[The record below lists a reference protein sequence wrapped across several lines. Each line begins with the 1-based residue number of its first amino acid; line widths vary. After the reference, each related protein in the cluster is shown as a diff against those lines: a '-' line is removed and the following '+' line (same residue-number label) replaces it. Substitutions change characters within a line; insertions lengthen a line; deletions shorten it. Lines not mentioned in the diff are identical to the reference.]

1 MATVAKYVI
10 DNEIVH
16 SNTKKGKIK
25 EFLQPLHVLDRSF
38 NDEETCKKEKLKQH
52 YVYVA
57 HFRNL
62 LLTNLISSMVEAY
75 LVIGEN
81 PEISFG
87 MDNDL
92 KQLYNKLIETY
103 NLDKQN
109 KGVKIKQEPTATPKK
124 NSAKENTPE
133 EKSTLEKMEE
143 DISFHHNLTPFQVL
157 LLMYCR
163 WLLLLVQYHQK
174 DIFIS
179 AEELVSYLGEND
191 HLHMMKMILVPA
203 YRKEQN
209 SDTNSNNEDEEMDY
223 DTEDN
228 KMINFELGKFS
239 CNFIKKEFRFYQ
251 WFINLSQTNNESY
264 FGGQFR
270 TDFFDTKTP
279 FYQPEAEKKRANP
292 DPDENNEPP
301 KKRVRKNKCLFAKE
315 TSVYV
320 HKNDPILK
328 CDWNNTTLEER
339 YDDLVSIILETDS
352 DKARKELNFIINC
365 KKASEKKKYDKELVT
380 EGIHLLK
387 TPISGISIKMAEPFK
402 LSSNSMQATYE
413 IIQYL
418 EHSE

>member
-174 DIFIS
+174 DILAGCF
-179 AEELVSYLGEND
+179 
-191 HLHMMKMILVPA
+191 
-203 YRKEQN
+203 YRYVQRH
-209 SDTNSNNEDEEMDY
+209 
-223 DTEDN
+223 
-228 KMINFELGKFS
+228 I
-239 CNFIKKEFRFYQ
+239 
-251 WFINLSQTNNESY
+251 QTNLRSL
-264 FGGQFR
+264 
-270 TDFFDTKTP
+270 
-279 FYQPEAEKKRANP
+279 EK
-292 DPDENNEPP
+292 
-301 KKRVRKNKCLFAKE
+301 L
-315 TSVYV
+315 Y
-320 HKNDPILK
+320 
-328 CDWNNTTLEER
+328 
-339 YDDLVSIILETDS
+339 
-352 DKARKELNFIINC
+352 
-365 KKASEKKKYDKELVT
+365 
-380 EGIHLLK
+380 
-387 TPISGISIKMAEPFK
+387 
-402 LSSNSMQATYE
+402 
-413 IIQYL
+413 
-418 EHSE
+418 